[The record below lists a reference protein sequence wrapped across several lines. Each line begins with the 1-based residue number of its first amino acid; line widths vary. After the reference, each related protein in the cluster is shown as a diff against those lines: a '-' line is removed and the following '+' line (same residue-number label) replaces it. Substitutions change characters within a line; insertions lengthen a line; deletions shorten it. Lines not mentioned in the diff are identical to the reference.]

1 MRQPE
6 LSLSTPKIK
15 TQPALDPK
23 TLNAMSFTPE
33 QIAAIED
40 IVDRRIMMQKDKQ
53 QAHILMSYHTVP
65 EIRKLIAINEAKLR
79 EEFGHSEFDI
89 AVLRHKLAKL
99 TVLREGDLEL
109 VGGAGDR
116 APHQQRW
123 ESQVLNALKKSREW
137 PECPIE
143 PGARRRSYRFIPL
156 S

>member
-6 LSLSTPKIK
+6 LI
-15 TQPALDPK
+15 ALNLK
-23 TLNAMSFTPE
+23 SLNAMSFTPE
-33 QIAAIED
+33 QIAAIEN
-40 IVDRRIMMQKDKQ
+40 IVDRRIMMHRDKQ
-53 QAHILMSYHTVP
+53 QVHTLMPYHTVP
-65 EIRKLIAINEAKLR
+65 EIRRLIANNEAKLR

-109 VGGAGDR
+109 VGGGGDR

-123 ESQVLNALKKSREW
+123 ESQVLNALKKTREW

-143 PGARRRSYRFIPL
+143 PGVRRRSYRFIPQL
-156 S
+156 TCPQTQIS